1 MTPDVNVLLA
11 AARPDHTHHRS
22 ARAWLSTLDAGGQ
35 ALLIFPMVAASF
47 IRLVINPRV
56 FPHAATPRDA
66 LAFIDD
72 LLAAPAAQ
80 MPRVGNEWPT
90 FRTMCLA
97 AEPLKPNDVPDVWL
111 AASVR
116 SAGDHL
122 VTFDT
127 GFRRLL
133 KRSELTILS

>member
-1 MTPDVNVLLA
+1 MA
-11 AARPDHTHHRS
+11 
-22 ARAWLSTLDAGGQ
+22 TLDIGGE

-56 FPHAATPRDA
+56 FPRAATPREA
-66 LAFIDD
+66 LSFIDD
-72 LLAAPAAQ
+72 LLAAAAAQ
-80 MPRVGNEWPT
+80 MPQVGNEWPT
-90 FRTMCLA
+90 FRAMCLA
-97 AEPLKPNDVPDVWL
+97 AAPLKPNDVPDVWL

-116 SAGDHL
+116 EAGDHL

-127 GFRRLL
+127 RFRRLL